1 MSLKKQLSNGI
12 YILLAR
18 RLAGSSVGTVKP
30 PSSRYPSGRAAEQ
43 SSRPKNIYL
52 ENWSCIL
59 IQGGQT
65 GCFCCLKY
73 LKDVTVHQ

>member
-1 MSLKKQLSNGI
+1 MSLKKQVMVYIFCWLGGSLALQSGLS
-12 YILLAR
+12 IL
-18 RLAGSSVGTVKP
+18 
-30 PSSRYPSGRAAEQ
+30 RAAEQ
-43 SSRPKNIYL
+43 SSRPQNIYL

-65 GCFCCLKY
+65 ACFCCLKY

>member
-1 MSLKKQLSNGI
+1 MSLKKQVMVYIFCWLGGSLALQSGLSS
-12 YILLAR
+12 L
-18 RLAGSSVGTVKP
+18 
-30 PSSRYPSGRAAEQ
+30 RAADILAVEQ